1 MTSTDTANVAMVS
14 QTVAGDTMSSMGESP
29 AQSSDSALE
38 MLPRRGSSGG
48 KGQER
53 SAEQSLP
60 APVLPTIQ
68 DQDDGPDDFGLSQS
82 MLPQSLPEIQDGE
95 GSLFM
100 TPRRSRSGSVT
111 STMGRI
117 ESGTCMS
124 GKAQQHTVRHN
135 IRDPCRVNRPPWPA
149 QGPSPRATFSVPRNW
164 DNSTEGRVTKG
175 STFCLAPRGKLLT
188 LS

>member
-1 MTSTDTANVAMVS
+1 MDQEGNSTASFGTSSNMTSTETANVAMVS

-48 KGQER
+48 MGQER

-68 DQDDGPDDFGLSQS
+68 DQDGGPDDFGLSQS

-117 ESGTCMS
+117 ESGRVQTAF
-124 GKAQQHTVRHN
+124 GK
-135 IRDPCRVNRPPWPA
+135 I
-149 QGPSPRATFSVPRNW
+149 SPRSSP
-164 DNSTEGRVTKG
+164 K
-175 STFCLAPRGKLLT
+175 
-188 LS
+188 